1 MLDQLDNRNIKIII
15 MSATINSLE
24 FSKYFS
30 TSVEDN
36 SFLHPEF
43 EYVAVEEKKNRGS
56 RRNNNRDNRDGQI
69 NVKVKYP
76 DNYEEEYIPAR
87 CIDLPD
93 KKMFDVKEYYVE
105 DIP

>member
-30 TSVEDN
+30 TSVKDN

-43 EYVAVEEKKNRGS
+43 EYVAVEEKKNRGLEQLS
-56 RRNNNRDNRDGQI
+56 KG
-69 NVKVKYP
+69 
-76 DNYEEEYIPAR
+76 A
-87 CIDLPD
+87 
-93 KKMFDVKEYYVE
+93 KKKKSKRAK
-105 DIP
+105 